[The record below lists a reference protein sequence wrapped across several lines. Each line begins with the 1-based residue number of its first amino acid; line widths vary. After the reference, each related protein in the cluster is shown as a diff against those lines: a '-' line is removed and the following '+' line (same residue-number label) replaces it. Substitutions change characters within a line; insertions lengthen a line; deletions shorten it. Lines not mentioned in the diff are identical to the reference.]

1 MKQLDK
7 GYVFTDIGTLEVVG
21 SEQGIIS
28 VSFVSTVDAGA
39 QCRTAIVQQCIAELS
54 QYFGGGRRAFT
65 VPLDFQGTPFRRA
78 VWTALLAVP
87 FGTTTTYGALARSIG
102 RPKAAHAVGGAV
114 AHNPIAVIIPCH
126 RVVGADG
133 SLTGYAGGLRR
144 KRWLLEHETRVVE
157 ATG

>member
-78 VWTALLAVP
+78 VWTALLARKP
-87 FGTTTTYGALARSIG
+87 FFALTG
-102 RPKAAHAVGGAV
+102 NGVNHPNDFG
-114 AHNPIAVIIPCH
+114 H
-126 RVVGADG
+126 RIQAQAILALLHADG
-133 SLTGYAGGLRR
+133 
-144 KRWLLEHETRVVE
+144 E
-157 ATG
+157 